1 MPIMKVRLLTVM
13 KIAAI
18 AGIVLSFYVHI
29 QRLIE
34 DEDDFAV
41 SILMLEAAVLAVV
54 LVIAWGIR
62 RFVRVVQKDCE
73 YAGSLWRS
81 DSLTSVTQRT
91 CAIESAD
98 DDDRCLRHGLL
109 CGDD

>member
-1 MPIMKVRLLTVM
+1 MKVRLLTVM
-13 KIAAI
+13 KVVAI
-18 AGIVLSFYVHI
+18 AGIVLGFYVHI

-34 DEDDFAV
+34 DEDDFAF
-41 SILMLEAAVLAVV
+41 SILVLEAAVLAVV

-62 RFVRVVQKDCE
+62 RFVRVVQRDYE

-81 DSLTSVTQRT
+81 DSLTSVTQWT

-98 DDDRCLRHGLL
+98 DYDRCVRHDLL
-109 CGDD
+109 CDDD